1 MQLVYGVL
9 GDKTA
14 MLEFSEMELTLE
26 QEAVVRAAE
35 LEIDM
40 LELEELRLCLKLA
53 TRSDLIKTNII
64 HQLSGRED
72 LPKISRPKLARR
84 VMSEHKKLVTKLR
97 SW

>member
-1 MQLVYGVL
+1 MVSRGI
-9 GDKTA
+9 KTA

-26 QEAVVRAAE
+26 QEAAVRAAE